1 MFRINPNLPGL
12 LVANLNLHARSA
24 VSAIERISSG
34 LRINRAADDPAGLS
48 VSLKLRSM
56 ISALGQANKNAETAT
71 SLTQT
76 AESGLESIGAILTSL
91 DELAVQAADSTI
103 DATTRSGIASE
114 ADALISE
121 IDRIAAATS
130 FAGTSLLAANSN
142 LTFFVGDGSAGSS
155 DSVSIALPNSSA
167 SQFINGITST
177 NLATTGNTAVI
188 TSLDLG
194 ISSVSNQ
201 RTNVGAVQSRL
212 EVIQS
217 DIGTKILNL
226 QGADSVIRDADIAF
240 EASAIVRAQILTQ
253 TSVFGIAQLAQLN
266 QNVLALFGAG
276 TSRRTA

>member
-121 IDRIAAATS
+121 IDRIATATS